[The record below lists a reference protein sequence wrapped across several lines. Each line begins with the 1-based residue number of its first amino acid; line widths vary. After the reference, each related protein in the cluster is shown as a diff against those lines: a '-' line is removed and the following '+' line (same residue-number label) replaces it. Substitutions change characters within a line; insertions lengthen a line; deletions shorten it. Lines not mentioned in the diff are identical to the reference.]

1 MCNKHY
7 FQSKTSCKFPSEYR
21 TNKDRID
28 DKFSPLTNSVSH
40 VMLSF
45 KALDY
50 VLAGSGTGIG
60 IGIGIGAGGKSTE
73 EEDKG
78 DGCMKHILP
87 EPTVVKCQKIVK
99 FSVTQQPY

>member
-1 MCNKHY
+1 
-7 FQSKTSCKFPSEYR
+7 
-21 TNKDRID
+21 
-28 DKFSPLTNSVSH
+28 
-40 VMLSF
+40 MLSF

-73 EEDKG
+73 EKDKG

-87 EPTVVKCQKIVK
+87 EQTVVKCQKM
-99 FSVTQQPY
+99 

>member
-1 MCNKHY
+1 M
-7 FQSKTSCKFPSEYR
+7 
-21 TNKDRID
+21 
-28 DKFSPLTNSVSH
+28 
-40 VMLSF
+40 F

-87 EPTVVKCQKIVK
+87 EPTVVKWQEVFCKTAAILNNMSWCCAKKFLTRGNGNHCEGGFQNIISTSVCIVG
-99 FSVTQQPY
+99 FNIRD